1 MEAPLTYRRQLSHLL
16 HLKEQVR
23 YPFHSRGWHKVPMR
37 KEGFAM
43 GDTAQTQRATVELV
57 TLVSLDRDH
66 PGFRD
71 QVYRDRRNSIAR
83 TALQFDETKPIPIIE
98 YTEDENTV
106 WTTVCSKLGALHARF
121 ACREYLD
128 GFGKLPLAQN
138 MVPQLA
144 HVSERLHLASGFRM
158 LPVAGLV
165 TSKHFLSQLS
175 RKVFLSTQYIRHSSR
190 PLYTPE
196 PDLIHEV
203 VGHAA
208 SLCNP
213 HLAALNQMF
222 GQVATKAPDERI
234 VELERL
240 YWYTVEF
247 GTVLENGKPK
257 AFGAGLLSSFG
268 ELGRFATEAFL
279 RPFDVNSAIE
289 FAYDP
294 TDYQKTLYFVP
305 SLAVLME
312 RLDRY
317 FVERY

>member
-1 MEAPLTYRRQLSHLL
+1 
-16 HLKEQVR
+16 
-23 YPFHSRGWHKVPMR
+23 MR
-37 KEGFAM
+37 KEGFVM
-43 GDTAQTQRATVELV
+43 GDTAQTQRVTAEPM
-57 TLVSLDRDH
+57 TLVCLDRDH

-83 TALQFDETKPIPIIE
+83 AALEFDENKPIPLIE
-98 YTEDENTV
+98 YTAEENAV
-106 WTTVCSKLGALHARF
+106 WATVCKKLEVLHARF

-128 GFGKLPLAQN
+128 GFSKLLVSQN
-138 MVPQLA
+138 QVPQLA
-144 HVSERLHLASGFRM
+144 QISERISIASGFRM

-165 TSKHFLSQLS
+165 TSKQFLSQLG
-175 RKVFLSTQYIRHSSR
+175 RQVFLSTQYIRHSSR

-203 VGHAA
+203 IGHAA

-213 HLAALNQMF
+213 ALACLNQMF
-222 GQVATKAPDERI
+222 GQVAMRAPDERI

-240 YWYTVEF
+240 YWFTVEF
-247 GTVLENGKPK
+247 GTVLEGGKPK

-268 ELGRFATEAFL
+268 ELERFATEAFL
-279 RPFDVNSAIE
+279 RPFDVNSAIK

-305 SLAVLME
+305 NLAVLME

-317 FVERY
+317 FVDTF